1 MTDKEAPLI
10 IWAALDEVRYLTRVF
25 KNKDDIKYV
34 HANHFHVCFEVSVSL
49 HHHLFKI
56 TDTLLNRPDVG
67 EREIADMLDD
77 AQPALDKWNR
87 FLDGNN
93 ESPQG

>member
-1 MTDKEAPLI
+1 MADKEAPKQ
-10 IWAALDEVRYLTRVF
+10 IWLNDMMSWSAKKMYDDDVKYIRADRYIALLDAA
-25 KNKDDIKYV
+25 
-34 HANHFHVCFEVSVSL
+34 VSL
-49 HHHLFKI
+49 HYHLFKL

-87 FLDGNN
+87 FLDGK
-93 ESPQG
+93 EE

>member
-1 MTDKEAPLI
+1 MTDKEAPKR
-10 IWAALDEVRYLTRVF
+10 IWASEDSRQWSSIKFRD
-25 KNKDDIKYV
+25 NDIKYV
-34 HANHFHVCFEVSVSL
+34 HANYQHACFQAAVSL

-77 AQPALDKWNR
+77 AQIALDKWGR
-87 FLDGNN
+87 FLD
-93 ESPQG
+93 EEEE